1 MRSGANCID
10 TDLLR
15 QRHPIVDVIA
25 RYGIELRPS
34 GSAFTGRCPFHVDR
48 GRPNLAAYPR
58 SGRYVCFRCDAH
70 GDAIEFVRQLENVS
84 FREAVARLDSR
95 VVGAVDASRKLIRS
109 PKPHRSVPQRDDPS
123 APSVLAA
130 ALELYQ
136 NRLLSEAP
144 AMTYL
149 TARGFS
155 REVVDRWHI
164 GFAAGGELAEYLIWR
179 RLSVGCARRLGL
191 LDKHCRERLSG
202 RIIIPEIRR
211 GQPIWFIGRLL
222 DDSDDADKY
231 WGLPGTKPLLGWD
244 EACGDRR
251 AVAVVEGPLDLLAL
265 RMWGVPG
272 VATCGTRLSP
282 AMLNALDHWQRL
294 YVLMDADQ
302 AGQGATTRL
311 VEAFGSRALP
321 VDLPPG
327 TKDVAE
333 LAPRPEGDV
342 VLASAIHAAWTR
354 TCTSS
359 APRSDGLGSTT
370 GSGAPGALP
379 AA

>member
-1 MRSGANCID
+1 MRSGANRID

-15 QRHPIVDVIA
+15 QQHPIVDVIA
-25 RYGIELRPS
+25 QYGIELRRS
-34 GSAFTGRCPFHVDR
+34 GNAFTGRCPFHVDG

-58 SGRYVCFRCDAH
+58 SGRYVCFRCGAY
-70 GDAIEFVRQLENVS
+70 GDVIEFVRQLENVG
-84 FREAVARLDSR
+84 FREAVARLDSH
-95 VVGAVDASRKLIRS
+95 VVGAAEASRHVFRFRKPERS
-109 PKPHRSVPQRDDPS
+109 ARQHDPS
-123 APSVLAA
+123 APAVLAA

-136 NRLLSEAP
+136 NRLLNDAR
-144 AMTYL
+144 ALGYL
-149 TARGFS
+149 SGRGFS
-155 REVVDRWHI
+155 RGVVDRAHI
-164 GFAAGGELAEYLIWR
+164 GFAPGGELVEYLIWR

-191 LDKHCRERLSG
+191 LDEHGCERLAG
-202 RIIIPEIRR
+202 RIIIPEIRQR
-211 GQPIWFIGRLL
+211 QPIWFIGRLL
-222 DDSDDADKY
+222 DDSDDLDKY
-231 WGLPGTKPLLGWD
+231 WGLPGTKPLLGLD
-244 EACGDRR
+244 EACGDPR
-251 AVAVVEGPLDLLAL
+251 AVVVVEGPLDLLTL

-272 VATCGTRLSP
+272 VAICGTRLSP

-321 VDLPPG
+321 VELPPG

-370 GSGAPGALP
+370 GSRSEEH
-379 AA
+379 